1 MSGPGLKVE
10 WNDPRLP
17 ALRRIRPP
25 AFMLLC
31 VGALNLLFCLFVLGA
46 MAFGYKM
53 PTGAD
58 PATIQQAQPIT
69 WSLILTILGAVVS
82 GALSIWGAF
91 NAFNLRGWGLVA
103 VGSVTAM
110 FPLTPACCLGVPIG
124 GWMLWVINAPEV
136 RNFFTGSERP
146 PPG

>member
-1 MSGPGLKVE
+1 MSGPGLNVPR
-10 WNDPRLP
+10 NDPRMP

-31 VGALNLLFCLFVLGA
+31 VGALNLLFCLGVLGA
-46 MAFGYKM
+46 MALGYQM

-82 GALSIWGAF
+82 GILSIWGAL
-91 NAFNLRGWGLVA
+91 NAFNLRGWGLVT

-110 FPLTPACCLGVPIG
+110 FPLTPACCLGLPIG
-124 GWMLWVINAPEV
+124 AWMLWVINAPEV
-136 RNFFTGSERP
+136 KNFFTGSENT